1 MEYMRTLIRFYVPT
15 YKAAQPLVDY
25 MWTLNVDK
33 MEYMYVDIKWNIC
46 GH

>member
-15 YKAAQPLVDY
+15 YKAAQPLAQPLVD
-25 MWTLNVDK
+25 WL
-33 MEYMYVDIKWNIC
+33 IIC

>member
-25 MWTLNVDK
+25 MWTLN
-33 MEYMYVDIKWNIC
+33 EIYVDIKWNIC